1 LDIPGRHAQQAP
13 HDKTRHMTE
22 VMLRDSAVNNKETAS
37 TRTKKSENT
46 PLNKQLKHT
55 RKTVAIVNLNPNI

>member
-1 LDIPGRHAQQAP
+1 MNYAVHYLQNKSEVQHIARCKHLDIPERHAQQAP

-37 TRTKKSENT
+37 
-46 PLNKQLKHT
+46 P
-55 RKTVAIVNLNPNI
+55 